1 MAGGGVGGTIP
12 AGIAAEFPVTGVLGE
27 ALVTVAAVAAGGG
40 RVVTTA
46 REGRF
51 SCCST
56 PDPEIE
62 IEEWPPG
69 GATTRELGLVN
80 TMSVESA
87 VDMMNPT
94 KGAEVLAMLGA
105 SLSTKDKGDVGER
118 GGVARGFGFPA
129 DSDSRIED
137 EIRRYTT
144 SCHIC
149 ALSEFEAMEFMG
161 RQQ

>member
-1 MAGGGVGGTIP
+1 
-12 AGIAAEFPVTGVLGE
+12 VLGE

-87 VDMMNPT
+87 VDMMKPT
-94 KGAEVLAMLGA
+94 KRAEVLGQILANE
-105 SLSTKDKGDVGER
+105 S
-118 GGVARGFGFPA
+118 GVARGFGSPA
-129 DSDSRIED
+129 DSDSRIEED

-149 ALSEFEAMEFMG
+149 ASSEFEAMEFMG